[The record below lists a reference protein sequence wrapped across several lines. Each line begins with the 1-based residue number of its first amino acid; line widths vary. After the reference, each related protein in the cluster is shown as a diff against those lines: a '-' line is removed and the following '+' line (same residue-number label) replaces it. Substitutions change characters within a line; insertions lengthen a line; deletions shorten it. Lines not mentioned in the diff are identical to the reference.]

1 MRRKATLQTLPQE
14 EMPPAQATATE
25 EQETPQPVFEQPA
38 CDDVGVSSDD
48 NPADAAPAEP
58 VGLPEQ
64 SLFSSLATALNDDRS
79 AFLQVLDRAVDGA
92 VAPAAK
98 QALSNEADDP
108 SDESAAFQKI
118 VIALVAGRSPL
129 TAVVVGSALAARTV
143 ARALFQP
150 EGEFDS
156 AAAEAL
162 LLAWLDAARAL
173 LKLRG
178 ADGLLRLL
186 PAARNLARR
195 AAGHRDVAPVIA
207 DAMRR
212 VAARIA
218 DAEHAPEQAA
228 RRVPQRRDDER
239 TAHVAFDL
247 PRRIVIRGQM
257 QLIFHAR

>member
-14 EMPPAQATATE
+14 EMRLAHATAAD
-25 EQETPQPVFEQPA
+25 EQETPQPVFDQPA
-38 CDDVGVSSDD
+38 GDDVGATSDN
-48 NPADAAPAEP
+48 NPVDPAPAEP
-58 VGLPEQ
+58 VVLPEQ
-64 SLFSSLATALNDDRS
+64 SLFSSLATALNGDRS

-98 QALSNEADDP
+98 QALLNDADDP
-108 SDESAAFQKI
+108 SEESAAFQKI
-118 VIALVAGRSPL
+118 VIALVAGSSPL

-143 ARALFQP
+143 ARALLQP
-150 EGEFDS
+150 EGAFDS

-218 DAEHAPEQAA
+218 EAEHAREQAR
-228 RRVPQRRDDER
+228 RRVPQRRNHER
-239 TAHVAFDL
+239 TAHVACDL
-247 PRRIVIRGQM
+247 PRRIVIHGQM